1 MNNSRKSLL
10 SVLVFSA
17 LFGATPSLAQSV
29 QTQNIAPFVSD
40 VPQVQQVMLSPA
52 FWLEQHADH
61 KPLMSSAQ
69 IQAFNRELV
78 ATDKHVID
86 PLAYVDE
93 LPEAELIK
101 QIKNTSSTPSSPRF
115 YVDGTALTQ
124 ADFER
129 YHANTNKEAV
139 KPTNAVRFGMV
150 VTRTSLRTFP
160 TDDRVLNSEMDADL
174 DRFQESGAFPGEAVA
189 ILHES
194 ADKQW
199 YLVAAYNYTA
209 WVKKSAIAI
218 GDKGTISNYMQAK
231 DFIVVTG
238 DKVDTTFVPNKPRVS
253 EVQLDMGVRLP
264 LMPKDKIAHLTHGQ
278 NSFASYIVKLPVR
291 NDDGSLDFKAALLP
305 RSSDVNVGYLPL
317 TSYNLI
323 AQGFKFLGERYGW
336 GHDYNARDCTGFV
349 GEIYKTF
356 GVLMPRNSSWQ
367 GAGEYGQNWRFDKTA
382 TLEEKHQ
389 VLSQMK
395 VGDLIYIPGHVM
407 MYIGDYEGQ
416 PYVIHDVKGLGY
428 IKGDGDFY
436 DGALNGVSV
445 TPLLP
450 LYLNSKTSYLD
461 RTYAIKRIANGA
473 ATDTASGGAQ

>member
-1 MNNSRKSLL
+1 MYNSRKSLL
-10 SVLVFSA
+10 PVLVVSA
-17 LFGATPSLAQSV
+17 LFGATPSIAQSV
-29 QTQNIAPFVSD
+29 QEQNIAPFVSD

-52 FWLEQHADH
+52 FWLKQHADH
-61 KPLMSSAQ
+61 KPLMSTAQ
-69 IQAFNRELV
+69 IQAFNRELI

-86 PLAYVDE
+86 PLAFATELSADE
-93 LPEAELIK
+93 LIQ
-101 QIKNTSSTPSSPRF
+101 QIQKTSATPSSPRF
-115 YVDGTALTQ
+115 YVDGTALTK

-139 KPTNAVRFGMV
+139 KLTNEVRFGMV
-150 VTRTSLRTFP
+150 VNRTSLRTFP
-160 TDDRVLNSEMDADL
+160 TDDRVLNAEMDADL

-189 ILHES
+189 VLHES

-209 WVKKSAIAI
+209 WVKKSAIAVGGKDI
-218 GDKGTISNYMQAK
+218 INDFMNSK

-264 LMPKDKIAHLTHGQ
+264 LMPKEEIAHLTHGQ

-291 NDDGSLDFKAALLP
+291 NDDGSLGFKPALLP
-305 RSSDVNVGYLPL
+305 RSSDVSIGYLPL

-356 GVLMPRNSSWQ
+356 GVMMPRNSSWQ
-367 GAGEYGQNWRFDKTA
+367 GAGEYGHNWRFDKAA
-382 TLEEKHQ
+382 TLAEKHQ
-389 VLSQMK
+389 VLSKMK

-428 IKGDGDFY
+428 IKSDGGFY
-436 DGALNGVSV
+436 DGELNGVSV

-450 LYLNSKTSYLD
+450 LHLNSKTSYLD
-461 RTYAIKRIANGA
+461 RTYAIKRIAVVGK
-473 ATDTASGGAQ
+473 GGAQ

>member
-17 LFGATPSLAQSV
+17 LFGITQSSAQPA
-29 QTQNIAPFVSD
+29 QTQHNAPFVSD
-40 VPQVQQVMLSPA
+40 VPHVQQVMLSPS
-52 FWLEQHADH
+52 FWLKQHADH
-61 KPLMSSAQ
+61 KPLMSHSQ
-69 IQAFNRELV
+69 IHAFNRELI
-78 ATDKHVID
+78 ATNKHVID
-86 PLAYVDE
+86 PLAYASELSADE
-93 LPEAELIK
+93 LIE
-101 QIKNTSSTPSSPRF
+101 QIQKTSATPSSPRF
-115 YVDGTALTQ
+115 YVDGTALTS
-124 ADFER
+124 ADFNR
-129 YHANTNKEAV
+129 YHANTDQGAV
-139 KPTNAVRFGMV
+139 QEENQVRFGMV

-160 TDDRVLNSEMDADL
+160 TDDRVLNAEMDADL

-209 WVKKSAIAI
+209 WVKQSAIAV
-218 GDKGTISNYMQAK
+218 GKKDSISAYMNAD

-264 LMPKDKIAHLTHGQ
+264 LMPTHEIDNLTHGQ

-291 NDDGSLDFKAALLP
+291 NDDGSLSFKSALLP
-305 RSSDVNVGYLPL
+305 RSSDVHVGYLPL

-349 GEIYKTF
+349 GEIYKSF

-367 GAGEYGQNWRFDKTA
+367 GAGEYGHNWRFDKAATA
-382 TLEEKHQ
+382 EQKQ
-389 VLSQMK
+389 AVLKKMK

-407 MYIGDYEGQ
+407 MYIGDFEGQ

-428 IKGDGDFY
+428 IKEGGGFY
-436 DGALNGVSV
+436 DGELNGVSV

-450 LYLNSKTSYLD
+450 LYLNSTTSYLD
-461 RTYAIKRIANGA
+461 RTYAIKRIAPIVSEGA
-473 ATDTASGGAQ
+473 GR